1 MNTEVQRCPI
11 GTELLS
17 GSDLSVT
24 HVGNMP
30 KIVKGKNQ
38 VGSAFNFMGLMS
50 KKYDFNY
57 TSIPAKNIPGAV
69 ENVSMFSSAYLCTLC
84 ITKPYSFRYLRE
96 KLS

>member
-1 MNTEVQRCPI
+1 MFCPSVSKIKRLSRITLKTQVQRCPN

-30 KIVKGKNQ
+30 KIVKGKNHM
-38 VGSAFNFMGLMS
+38 GSAFDFMGLMS

-57 TSIPAKNIPGAV
+57 TSVQAKNVAGAV
-69 ENVSMFSSAYLCTLC
+69 DNVSFFSSTELH
-84 ITKPYSFRYLRE
+84 
-96 KLS
+96 